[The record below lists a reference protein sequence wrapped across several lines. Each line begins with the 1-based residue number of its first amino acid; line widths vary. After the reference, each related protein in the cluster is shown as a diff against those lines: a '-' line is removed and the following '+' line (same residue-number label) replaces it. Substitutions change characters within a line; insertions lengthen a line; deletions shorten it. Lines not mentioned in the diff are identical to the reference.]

1 MEREAK
7 YEKENG
13 QYHTLTE
20 EALESLIAQVEKDG
34 LLRAPAHL
42 KKNIL
47 QEIQEEKEKAKKR
60 KLLLYQ
66 VKIASVMAAAL
77 LVLIFMPENPEPD
90 TAFLSKWQKMGQ
102 EFICQAD
109 IKQEEDPFMEL
120 EQERRRRAEG
130 DWQAYREGE
139 ERKEQWKGFLSGMED
154 LKTKYWEQLKEEI
167 EI

>member
-1 MEREAK
+1 MQH
-7 YEKENG
+7 EKENR

-20 EALESLIAQVEKDG
+20 EALENLIAQVEKDG

-42 KKNIL
+42 KKDIL
-47 QEIQEEKEKAKKR
+47 QEIQEEKEKTKKK

-66 VKIASVMAAAL
+66 VKVASVMAAAL
-77 LVLIFMPENPEPD
+77 LVLIFMPENMGPD
-90 TAFLSKWQKMGQ
+90 TALLSKWEEKGQ

-109 IKQEEDPFMEL
+109 VKQKEDPFMEL
-120 EQERRRRAEG
+120 EKERRSRTEG
-130 DWQAYREGE
+130 DWQAYREGQ